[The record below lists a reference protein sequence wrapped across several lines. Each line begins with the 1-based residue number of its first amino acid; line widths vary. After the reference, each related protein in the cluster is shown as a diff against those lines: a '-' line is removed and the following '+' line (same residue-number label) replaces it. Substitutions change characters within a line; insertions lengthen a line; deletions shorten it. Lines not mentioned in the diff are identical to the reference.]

1 MDFMKI
7 MGGLFPMKI
16 ETKEVIL
23 LLNNMAETVA
33 MDFLEKPRRHGGR
46 IYGKCF
52 GECSVNISTS
62 KIGQVG
68 FWNGQKDSGIGG
80 SLIDLIMIANGMS
93 FSEAIRYAK
102 SHYLGIED
110 RPFTDEEKREWAKRQ
125 DAHKQRTAERE
136 AVAEKKREKKIETVK
151 SIWQKAVAI
160 KGTLA
165 EAYLT
170 RRICHHDWPASLKF
184 HGNILCE
191 IDKKRYPALIA
202 GVQAKDRKL
211 ISIWR
216 IFLNAD
222 ATNLKINDQKVKMGL
237 GPSAGG
243 LVILSPVGDRM
254 NVGEGLESTLGAM
267 AFSRFKGSWASSLS
281 TSGMRGFD
289 PLDGVNHYTF
299 WRDGDYSRF
308 EGDRIQASPGKSAGQ
323 QKQNDLSLAGIS
335 SDFMDPPEGMD
346 WQDVWEN
353 SRHDN

>member
-1 MDFMKI
+1 MKLDYMEI
-7 MGGLFPMKI
+7 VG
-16 ETKEVIL
+16 
-23 LLNNMAETVA
+23 LLNDMAETIA
-33 MDFLEKPRRHGGR
+33 YDFLDKTKVQGPR
-46 IYGKCF
+46 IYGNCHGK
-52 GECSVNISTS
+52 CSVTIRGENV
-62 KIGQVG
+62 GLCG
-68 FWNGQKDSGIGG
+68 FWQGQREGSSGGNLIHLIEIG
-80 SLIDLIMIANGMS
+80 MGMTHG
-93 FSEAIRYAK
+93 EAVRYAK

-125 DAHKQRTAERE
+125 DDQKQRTAERE

-151 SIWQKAVAI
+151 SIWQQAVAI

-165 EAYLT
+165 EAYLN
-170 RRICHHDWPASLKF
+170 RRICNHDWPASLKF
-184 HGNILCE
+184 HGNLLCE
-191 IDKKRYPALIA
+191 IDQKRYPALIA

-222 ATNLKINDQKVKMGL
+222 GTNLKINDQKVKMGL

-243 LVILSPVGDRM
+243 LVRLSPVGDRV

-267 AFSRFKGSWASSLS
+267 AFSKFKGSWASSLS

-323 QKQNDLSLAGIS
+323 QKQHDLSLAGIS
-335 SDFMDPPEGMD
+335 SNFMDPPEGMD